1 MQLRYRHRTKSEPTK
16 CAYAKAGGIAQYPE
30 DVDTTRLN
38 LVSHVEALDLN
49 AIFQFAKLP
58 PELRQQIHDNLLT
71 FEPGAGHCYPQMLR
85 TSKWVYT
92 EARDIIAKANEIE
105 IEICSTAWPS
115 SFLVPHWPG
124 VWQLAPPPGVTGI
137 PLVTVTV
144 PVHTQAGPRPPVYI
158 YGQTY
163 DKCTLTVCILIAG
176 ALVHHCN
183 VTDMHVLEV
192 WDMWPLWMRRAEK
205 LSISV
210 DRREGVPGSIYH
222 GASPHVYVEQLLLSL
237 GSVAKA
243 CKRLHFSHA
252 GTDEYCMG
260 RINASIMATSAFP
273 GVGKVL
279 DPPLEASTEK
289 RAKQINIASRVF
301 EIIEDMSQILTVA
314 SLLCECGVFYPMQV
328 CDVAALPGLLQSLTV
343 NEKLRAARPRWLHGL
358 NLPAV

>member
-1 MQLRYRHRTKSEPTK
+1 
-16 CAYAKAGGIAQYPE
+16 
-30 DVDTTRLN
+30 
-38 LVSHVEALDLN
+38 
-49 AIFQFAKLP
+49 
-58 PELRQQIHDNLLT
+58 
-71 FEPGAGHCYPQMLR
+71 MLQ
-85 TSKWVYT
+85 TLKWVYT
-92 EARDIIAKANEIE
+92 EARDIIAKANQIE
-105 IEICSTAWPS
+105 IEISSTTWPS

-137 PLVTVTV
+137 PLVTMTV

-163 DKCTLTVCILIAG
+163 EKRTLTVCILIAG

-192 WDMWPLWMRRAEK
+192 WDIWPLWMRRAEK

-210 DRREGVPGSIYH
+210 DRREGVAGSIYH

-237 GSVAKA
+237 GAVAKA
-243 CKRLHFSHA
+243 CQRLHFSHA
-252 GTDEYCMG
+252 GTDEYYMG
-260 RINASIMATSAFP
+260 RIHASIMATSAFP

-301 EIIEDMSQILTVA
+301 EIIEDMSQILTAA

-343 NEKLRAARPRWLHGL
+343 NEKLRTARPRWLHGL
-358 NLPAV
+358 NLPAVERARRTYIRLSDLLWHHEWYRPEVSSETERSLEELSKFVDDVAEYRGFG